1 MTVAFRNLRIGPDHP
16 VAEWPTEAV
25 QAALERGDLREW
37 RRLAVEIGA
46 DPWGRSAR
54 QVEEV
59 LGHSRP
65 YGVADLFERA
75 IAAARGRAEQEERAA
90 VAAELKE
97 LVASA
102 AVTQAEFASR
112 IGTSAS
118 RLSSY
123 VNGAV
128 VPSAA
133 LMVRARNTARALAG
147 MPISGEEALAM
158 RGAGA
163 IQGARGDRGPR
174 RA

>member
-1 MTVAFRNLRIGPDHP
+1 MTVAFRNLRIGPDRP
-16 VAEWPTEAV
+16 VSEWPAEGV

-37 RRLAVEIGA
+37 RRIGDEIRA
-46 DPWGRSAR
+46 DPWGRTAR

-65 YGVADLFERA
+65 YGVTSLMEHA
-75 IAAARGRAEQEERAA
+75 IAAARERAEEAERAA
-90 VAAELKE
+90 VATELKG

-102 AVTQAEFASR
+102 AVTQAEFARS

-128 VPSAA
+128 VPSAT
-133 LMVRARNTARALAG
+133 LMVRARNAARL
-147 MPISGEEALAM
+147 
-158 RGAGA
+158 
-163 IQGARGDRGPR
+163 R
-174 RA
+174 R

>member
-1 MTVAFRNLRIGPDHP
+1 MTVAFRNLRLGPDRP
-16 VAEWPTEAV
+16 VSEWPTEGV

-37 RRLAVEIGA
+37 RRIADEIRA
-46 DPWGRSAR
+46 DPWGRTAR

-65 YGVADLFERA
+65 YGVASLMEHA
-75 IAAARGRAEQEERAA
+75 IASARKRAEEEERAA
-90 VAAELKE
+90 VAAELRE

-102 AVTQAEFASR
+102 AATQAEFATS

-128 VPSAA
+128 VPSAT
-133 LMVRARNTARALAG
+133 LMVRARNTAR
-147 MPISGEEALAM
+147 
-158 RGAGA
+158 
-163 IQGARGDRGPR
+163 R
-174 RA
+174 RR